1 MIDLN
6 DVEPTLARPMAPTP
20 TTRVGARARLIAIDS
35 AIAAIRRVGSRMWW
49 KLPGSVLRACEVARG
64 QAARSRAIGS
74 MG

>member
-35 AIAAIRRVGSRMWW
+35 AIAAIRRVGVSDVVEIAWQRA
-49 KLPGSVLRACEVARG
+49 PGL
-64 QAARSRAIGS
+64 
-74 MG
+74 